1 MTQKIRLNGSESV
14 NYLIHGQDLSL
25 KFSFDRTF
33 FVVINYNPIP
43 KDDKFR
49 VGSFWWF
56 QRLHWFKSNG
66 EFQSKVNFYKPQLTI
81 YLIGW
86 RIRKFKIP
94 LKIERVLLKKDLPI
108 LKTPNYSSKFPKA
121 GFSFSNRL
129 KRFQTP
135 KLILESNVNRIENS
149 NPISLPWQELEK
161 RINKN

>member
-1 MTQKIRLNGSESV
+1 MTESILLNDSDSV

-25 KFSFDRTF
+25 KFYFEKAFLVLIR
-33 FVVINYNPIP
+33 YNPVP
-43 KDDKFR
+43 KTDKFR

-56 QRLHWFKSNG
+56 QRLHWFKSKG
-66 EFQSKVNFYKPQLTI
+66 EFYSKVNFYQPFLSI
-81 YLIGW
+81 YIFGW
-86 RIRKFKIP
+86 GIRKIIIP
-94 LKIERVLLKKDLPI
+94 LKIDKVVLKNYRPI
-108 LKTPNYSSKFPKA
+108 LKTPNYSLKLPKA
-121 GFSFSNRL
+121 GFSVSNRL